1 MADTSL
7 NENRIGL
14 LIWQTSNLWQ
24 SKLRN
29 KLSKCNISFNEYL
42 IIETVYN
49 LSNISNNIS
58 QIDIVYNSFIDKSVV
73 SAKLS
78 QLAKKKLIKK
88 MTSNDNRSNRL
99 ILTKE
104 GINIIESI
112 IDEDIDIEDYYIDT
126 INTIPAESPT
136 LFLFGNTWK
145 SVQINPFILD
155 TSTVLQVFAK
165 VDSVSEIQGIGFS
178 NNTNEIKYS
187 DQKITMRIFRF
198 IFSLGQL
205 CVTKI

>member
-29 KLSKCNISFNEYL
+29 KLFKYNISFNEYL

-49 LSNISNNIS
+49 LSHVSNNIS

-78 QLAKKKLIKK
+78 QLVKKKLIKK

-112 IDEDIDIEDYYIDT
+112 VDEIILTEKNFFGKLNEESFNF
-126 INTIPAESPT
+126 INSLKLLLGKKIRIKA
-136 LFLFGNTWK
+136 NY
-145 SVQINPFILD
+145 
-155 TSTVLQVFAK
+155 
-165 VDSVSEIQGIGFS
+165 
-178 NNTNEIKYS
+178 NE
-187 DQKITMRIFRF
+187 
-198 IFSLGQL
+198 
-205 CVTKI
+205 

>member
-1 MADTSL
+1 MMNLMDLSLNWHQNKKITIFSNNTLQTIIVCIQIVCIQMADTSL

-29 KLSKCNISFNEYL
+29 KLSKYNISFNEYL

-112 IDEDIDIEDYYIDT
+112 IDEIISTEKNFFGKLNEET
-126 INTIPAESPT
+126 FNFINSLKLLLGKKIRIKA
-136 LFLFGNTWK
+136 NY
-145 SVQINPFILD
+145 
-155 TSTVLQVFAK
+155 
-165 VDSVSEIQGIGFS
+165 
-178 NNTNEIKYS
+178 NE
-187 DQKITMRIFRF
+187 
-198 IFSLGQL
+198 
-205 CVTKI
+205 

>member
-29 KLSKCNISFNEYL
+29 KLSKYNISFNEYL

-49 LSNISNNIS
+49 LSNVSNNIS

-78 QLAKKKLIKK
+78 QLVKKN
-88 MTSNDNRSNRL
+88 SRL
-99 ILTKE
+99 
-104 GINIIESI
+104 SC
-112 IDEDIDIEDYYIDT
+112 
-126 INTIPAESPT
+126 
-136 LFLFGNTWK
+136 
-145 SVQINPFILD
+145 QINLNDDLD
-155 TSTVLQVFAK
+155 GLKLELAP
-165 VDSVSEIQGIGFS
+165 E
-178 NNTNEIKYS
+178 
-187 DQKITMRIFRF
+187 
-198 IFSLGQL
+198 
-205 CVTKI
+205 